1 MSARRPLALV
11 LTAAAEHVPAS
22 AHRNGHA
29 ESKINVSVFCSRIRA
44 NRPPAI
50 VEVLGID
57 AIGRHQIENRLPA
70 ANNSTSDMGK
80 CQRRDSP
87 RSVPAAAVVFE
98 RD

>member
-11 LTAAAEHVPAS
+11 LTAAVGHIPVG

-29 ESKINVSVFCSRIRA
+29 ESKINVSAFCPEFERIG
-44 NRPPAI
+44 PAI

-57 AIGRHQIENRLPA
+57 AIGRHRIEDRLPA
-70 ANNSTSDMGK
+70 ANDSISNIRKG
-80 CQRRDSP
+80 QRRDSP